1 MEGVRAHRRAPRTTR
16 TLRRAGGTARHR
28 RGDREAQGGP
38 WWNTG
43 RAALT
48 AQPRPLPRPAGN
60 WRTPLTCALLPGL
73 GPAPPPTAR
82 KECRACS
89 APGSRAREA
98 GPTEPE
104 WPSLSATTARRARR
118 FKYRRLASR
127 GQSAQGQGRH
137 GRRWPMGGRAGS
149 RLSRAGSS
157 ASGIRGT
164 PAPHGAEE
172 TGGSGYL
179 WWAGTA
185 GRHRLEN
192 MRLCRRRESLCVLVR
207 RLTAFCWAPGLESSQ
222 SAPRVSRPDIYLPEC
237 PAGGRAGRTPSP
249 RVPRAQPDVELRLPE
264 CSARSL
270 IWGLHLPEFLRRSL
284 TAESVSQSAPRVAC
298 RQQPQPTNRPV
309 FDARVSSLDRGR
321 QRDGQPRDDLHAGLP
336 GLRRVLCVHS

>member
-179 WWAGTA
+179 WVGRDRGAPSPREHEALPPTRVPVRPCTAAHSFLLGAG
-185 GRHRLEN
+185 
-192 MRLCRRRESLCVLVR
+192 
-207 RLTAFCWAPGLESSQ
+207 
-222 SAPRVSRPDIYLPEC
+222 PRVFPEC
-237 PAGGRAGRTPSP
+237 PAGVQT
-249 RVPRAQPDVELRLPE
+249 
-264 CSARSL
+264 
-270 IWGLHLPEFLRRSL
+270 
-284 TAESVSQSAPRVAC
+284 
-298 RQQPQPTNRPV
+298 
-309 FDARVSSLDRGR
+309 
-321 QRDGQPRDDLHAGLP
+321 
-336 GLRRVLCVHS
+336 